1 MTAVAARSGRSLAA
15 PAAPSGQRAPG
26 DYAALGQLI
35 ADVTGSD
42 YATAVTRLLLGPLG
56 MTGSSFPANWPHLEA
71 GTCGQRPNY
80 RGAISS

>member
-42 YATAVTRLLLGPLG
+42 YATAVTRLVLGPLG
-56 MTGSSFPANWPHLEA
+56 MTGSSFPARPHLEA
-71 GTCGQRPNY
+71 GTWGQRPNY